1 MTLRM
6 RVLPRFPARIEGG
19 AGINIE
25 RPAGSTD
32 LTVTFDISNW
42 IRVPSVTDPNK
53 VFFPV
58 WNSDLD
64 TYAVMSF
71 TDTFQAV
78 IDTTGLMLE
87 SVYDPQNK
95 NADAFARA
103 NHTGTQAIS
112 TVSGLQQALDAKA
125 ATTYVD
131 AQTALKVNKAGDT
144 MTDVLTTV
152 KSVTAAL
159 FAGFRIRNTG
169 TGSAAFQAA
178 AGNRDFTGAHFETGQ
193 KADGNGYT
201 TVNGVSWTWGI
212 DGVLYAPTSG
222 NGRYQANGDI
232 YVTFSS
238 FNTLLST
245 ILGRMRQVRLSAES
259 TSNVNRSGWN
269 IAPNGS
275 YVTGLYKDSAG
286 EIMNYAYRILQQ
298 TDLNGNWANVP
309 TL

>member
-64 TYAVMSF
+64 TYSVMSF

-78 IDTTGLMLE
+78 IDTTGLMLD

-112 TVSGLQQALDAKA
+112 TVSGLQTALDAKA

-144 MTDVLTTV
+144 MTDTLTLQRLV
-152 KSVTAAL
+152 NAFWVGLKV
-159 FAGFRIRNTG
+159 RNTG
-169 TGSAAFQAA
+169 NSDAAIQLAA
-178 AGNRDFTGAHFETGQ
+178 ANRDFSSGTHIEFGQ
-193 KADGNGYT
+193 RADGRGYIYVAGKQWVINNSGDMALPNSGT
-201 TVNGVSWTWGI
+201 
-212 DGVLYAPTSG
+212 LYGT
-222 NGRYQANGDI
+222 GDI
-232 YVTFSS
+232 FCAYSGL
-238 FNTLLST
+238 NTLLST
-245 ILGRMRQVRLSAES
+245 VLGRMRQIRLAAEA
-259 TSNVNRSGWN
+259 TNNVNRSGWN
-269 IAPNGS
+269 IAPNGA
-275 YVTGLYKDSAG
+275 YVTGIFKDSSG
-286 EIMNYAYRILQQ
+286 EIQNYAYRYIQQ
-298 TDLNGNWANVP
+298 TDLFGNWANVP

>member
-6 RVLPRFPARIEGG
+6 RVLPRFPARIEAG
-19 AGINIE
+19 AGIKIE
-25 RPAGSTD
+25 RPPGSTD

-42 IRVPSVTDPNK
+42 IRVPSVTNPDK

-71 TDTFQAV
+71 TDTFAAV
-78 IDTTGLMLE
+78 IDTTGLMLD

-95 NADAFARA
+95 HADAFARA

-112 TVSGLQQALDAKA
+112 TVSGLQTALDTKA

-144 MTDVLTTV
+144 MSDILSAV
-152 KSVTAAL
+152 KSVAAAV
-159 FAGFRIRNTG
+159 FAGFRVRNIG
-169 TGSAAFQAA
+169 NGSAAFQAA
-178 AGNRDFTGAHFETGQ
+178 ANNRDFTGAHFETGQ

-201 TVNGVSWTWGI
+201 MVNGVTWTWGI
-212 DGVLYAPTSG
+212 DGILYAPGGT
-222 NGRYQANGDI
+222 NGRFYTNGDL

-245 ILGRMRQVRLSAES
+245 ILGRMRQVRLAAEA
-259 TSNVNRSGWN
+259 TNNVNRSGWN
-269 IAPNGS
+269 IAPNGA
-275 YVTGLYKDSAG
+275 YFTGIFKDSSG
-286 EIMNYAYRILQQ
+286 EIQNYSYRYIQQ
-298 TDLNGNWANVP
+298 TDLSGNWANVP

>member
-42 IRVPSVTDPNK
+42 IRVPSVNDPEK

-95 NADAFARA
+95 NADAFART

-112 TVSGLQQALDAKA
+112 TVSGLQTALDAKA

-144 MTDVLTTV
+144 MSDILSAV
-152 KSVTAAL
+152 KSVAAAV
-159 FAGFRIRNTG
+159 FAGFRVRNTG
-169 TGSAAFQAA
+169 NGSAAFQAA
-178 AGNRDFTGAHFETGQ
+178 ANNRDFTGAHFETGQ

-201 TVNGVSWTWGI
+201 MVNGVTWTWGI
-212 DGVLYAPTSG
+212 DGVLYAPSSG
-222 NGRYQANGDI
+222 NGRYQANGDV
-232 YVTFSS
+232 YVTFSG
-238 FNTLLST
+238 FNTNLST
-245 ILGRMRQVRLSAES
+245 ILTRSRQTRLSSSSAQ
-259 TSNVNRSGWN
+259 NVNRNGWN
-269 IAPNGS
+269 FAPTGAV
-275 YVTGLYKDSAG
+275 VTGLFKDSNG
-286 EIMNYAYRILQQ
+286 EILNLEYRYVQV
-298 TDLNGNWANVP
+298 TDLNGNWATIP
-309 TL
+309 SS

>member
-42 IRVPSVTDPNK
+42 IRVPSVNDPEK

-71 TDTFQAV
+71 TDTFAAV
-78 IDTTGLMLE
+78 IDTSGLMLE

-95 NADAFARA
+95 QADAFARA

-112 TVSGLQQALDAKA
+112 TVSGLQTALDAKA

-144 MTDVLTTV
+144 MTDTV
-152 KSVTAAL
+152 TLQRLVNA
-159 FAGFRIRNTG
+159 FWAGLKVRNTG
-169 TGSAAFQAA
+169 TGDAAIQAA
-178 AGNRDFTGAHFETGQ
+178 AANRDFSSSVHVEFGQ
-193 KADGNGYT
+193 
-201 TVNGVSWTWGI
+201 
-212 DGVLYAPTSG
+212 
-222 NGRYQANGDI
+222 RANGSG
-232 YVTFSS
+232 YLWVVGKQWVMNSS
-238 FNTLLST
+238 GDMALPNSGILYGTGDVYCAFGGFNTLLST
-245 ILGRMRQVRLSAES
+245 ILGRMRQVRLAAEA
-259 TSNVNRSGWN
+259 TNNVNRSGWN
-269 IAPNGS
+269 IAPNGAF
-275 YVTGLYKDSAG
+275 VTGIYKDAAG
-286 EIMNYAYRILQQ
+286 EIQNYSYRYIQQ
-298 TDLNGNWANVP
+298 TDLFGNWANVP